1 MTDIQPP
8 EWQENNYR
16 AVVLSEEID
25 FLEELLELK
34 VSLEVE
40 KTIRNRLTVVRE
52 AMRTAPPAQ
61 PDSSPIEGTP
71 FPEGVSRGT

>member
-34 VSLEVE
+34 VSLEV
-40 KTIRNRLTVVRE
+40 RE